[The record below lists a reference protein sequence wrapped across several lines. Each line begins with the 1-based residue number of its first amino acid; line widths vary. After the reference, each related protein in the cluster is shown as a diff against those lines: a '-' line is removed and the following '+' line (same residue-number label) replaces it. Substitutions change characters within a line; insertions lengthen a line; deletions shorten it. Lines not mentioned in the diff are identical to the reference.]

1 MLNDLSL
8 DAPLVAIGWQF
19 IIAES
24 LTVSLQFYHYLV
36 LGFSVW
42 LAYSADRFFDPSQQ
56 VAIKPSTRHKIFKK
70 HRIAFLV
77 SWFLL
82 LLMALSISLVYL
94 SLDCFFCG
102 MALFAVC
109 TSNLILCVREN
120 RTGIPSPL
128 FKEFRTA
135 SIFTMGLFFFPA
147 FESSWDFTKFSITLS
162 LVFYPIFINCLSVS
176 RWEYANDQRN
186 GSLSFLQKSPKLLA
200 FFLKTS
206 SFVAFALSLILLSGC
221 FGYRQN
227 FLLIL
232 VLSIL
237 VFVFL
242 LEEISFLVEDDKRKA
257 IDFGYWFI
265 PIFLSGFEYVGL
277 F

>member
-1 MLNDLSL
+1 M
-8 DAPLVAIGWQF
+8 
-19 IIAES
+19 
-24 LTVSLQFYHYLV
+24 
-36 LGFSVW
+36 
-42 LAYSADRFFDPSQQ
+42 
-56 VAIKPSTRHKIFKK
+56 
-70 HRIAFLV
+70 
-77 SWFLL
+77 
-82 LLMALSISLVYL
+82 
-94 SLDCFFCG
+94 
-102 MALFAVC
+102 
-109 TSNLILCVREN
+109 
-120 RTGIPSPL
+120 
-128 FKEFRTA
+128 
-135 SIFTMGLFFFPA
+135 
-147 FESSWDFTKFSITLS
+147 
-162 LVFYPIFINCLSVS
+162 
-176 RWEYANDQRN
+176 
-186 GSLSFLQKSPKLLA
+186 A